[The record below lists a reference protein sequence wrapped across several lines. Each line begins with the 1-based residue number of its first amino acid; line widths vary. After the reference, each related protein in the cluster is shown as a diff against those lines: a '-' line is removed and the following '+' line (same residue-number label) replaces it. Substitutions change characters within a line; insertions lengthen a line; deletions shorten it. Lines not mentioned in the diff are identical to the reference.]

1 MVDPRTHQPFH
12 GLLRT
17 HSFEIDGSGKK
28 KQSNMMQ
35 DTDSNTSLESSF
47 YQRKQRSEKRLVAK
61 EKMLPPALSDK
72 SIVPCDGKTK
82 RRPKA
87 KELKREKW
95 DILVTSQK
103 LFPAITTIFVTVFFA
118 VAIPDWKF
126 Q

>member
-35 DTDSNTSLESSF
+35 DTDSNPSLESSF

>member
-1 MVDPRTHQPFH
+1 MVA
-12 GLLRT
+12 
-17 HSFEIDGSGKK
+17 
-28 KQSNMMQ
+28 
-35 DTDSNTSLESSF
+35 
-47 YQRKQRSEKRLVAK
+47 V